1 MSWKLAGS
9 YFETYSCNRS
19 TQSKIDAS
27 RIQYD
32 GETEFSTWQF
42 SWAA

>member
-9 YFETYSCNRS
+9 YFETCSCNRS
-19 TQSKIDAS
+19 TQAKIDAS
-27 RIQYD
+27 GIQYE
-32 GETEFSTWQF
+32 GEAGFSTWQF